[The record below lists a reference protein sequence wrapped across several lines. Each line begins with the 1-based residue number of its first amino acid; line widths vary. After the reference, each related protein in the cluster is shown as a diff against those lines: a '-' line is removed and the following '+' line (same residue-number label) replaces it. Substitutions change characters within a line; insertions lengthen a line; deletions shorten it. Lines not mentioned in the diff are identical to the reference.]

1 MNKKQKEELRQ
12 CMFKMKVLMSQMQ
25 NMMKVEK
32 EDEMMEDEE
41 E

>member
-1 MNKKQKEELRQ
+1 MNKKQKEDMKK

-25 NMMKVEK
+25 NMMNSEE
-32 EDEMMEDEE
+32 EDEMMEEE